1 MCDRHKAVIQTY
13 GMGRLLNFVR
23 TEVAL
28 RLVKWLASRFDV
40 PASEFQLKKKFIP
53 ITKYDIHNILDLPV
67 DGEPLLCDP
76 ESGRDFVL
84 SHFNLSSIPP
94 VSFFAN
100 KLKSS
105 EVELPDDDIF
115 ICFMIVAFSSFLC
128 PNSSLSPSPKYLISR
143 IVALFASSICR
154 NLFMSGCCLV
164 LRNSRILLK
173 LLRRDL

>member
-1 MCDRHKAVIQTY
+1 MCPRYKNVIETC
-13 GMGRLLNFVR
+13 GMGCLLNFVR
-23 TEVAL
+23 TEVPL

-40 PASEFQLKKKFIP
+40 PSSEFQLKKKFIP

-94 VSFFAN
+94 VSFFTK

-128 PNSSLSPSPKYLISR
+128 PNSSLSPSPKYLHI
-143 IVALFASSICR
+143 FNDC
-154 NLFMSGCCLV
+154 
-164 LRNSRILLK
+164 
-173 LLRRDL
+173 